1 MVNAIGHITLKFD
14 IKTFNNLKA
23 IKRKVAYRLNENQTW
38 EEFIKYTI
46 TRIK

>member
-1 MVNAIGHITLKFD
+1 MVKTILLKFD

-23 IKRKVAYRLNENQTW
+23 IKRKVSFKEDKSLTW
-38 EEFIKYTI
+38 EQFIKIII

>member
-1 MVNAIGHITLKFD
+1 MVKTILLKFE
-14 IKTFNNLKA
+14 IKTFNKLKA
-23 IKRKVAYRLNENQTW
+23 IKRKVSWRANENMTW